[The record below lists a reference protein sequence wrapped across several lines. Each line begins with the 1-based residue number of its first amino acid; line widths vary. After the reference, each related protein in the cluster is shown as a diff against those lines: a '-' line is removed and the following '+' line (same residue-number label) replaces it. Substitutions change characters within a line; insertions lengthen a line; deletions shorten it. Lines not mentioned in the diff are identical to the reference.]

1 MTYRDSII
9 VKNNGITQINVVEV
23 GEGVV
28 AYRVPEDA
36 EKAVYLADVYG
47 GCTVTIK
54 AADHVFGGKDLV
66 VSVKDG
72 QSLIYLDLNTY
83 IQRSGEHKGCVLIE
97 SDDDSVMCELTVL
110 E

>member
-9 VKNNGITQINVVEV
+9 VKNNGMTQINVVEV

-36 EKAVYLADVYG
+36 EKAVYLVDIFG

-66 VSVKDG
+66 VHTEDG
-72 QSLIYLDLNTY
+72 YGIVYVDLNTY

-97 SDDDSVMCELTVL
+97 SDDDTAMCELTVL

>member
-9 VKNNGITQINVVEV
+9 FKNTGSTQLDLIEA

-36 EKAVYLADVYG
+36 EKGIYLVDVYD
-47 GCTVTIK
+47 GCSVTIK
-54 AADHVFGGKDLV
+54 AADHVFSGKDLV
-66 VSVKDG
+66 VNTEDG
-72 QSLIYLDLNTY
+72 QCAVYLDLNTY

-97 SDDDSVMCELTVL
+97 TDESTATCAFIIL

>member
-9 VKNNGITQINVVEV
+9 AKNNGSAGFNYDEA

-36 EKAVYLADVYG
+36 EKAIYLVDIYG

-66 VSVKDG
+66 VDTEDG
-72 QSLIYLDLNTY
+72 YSIVYVDLNTY

-97 SDDDSVMCELTVL
+97 NDDETAMCSFIVL